1 MQTKLVPYT
10 FVRSGYFYYTRRV
23 PKDLADDYS
32 STRIVKS
39 LRTKCF
45 RRAKLQANQTSAN
58 LEKYWSHLRLT
69 ASEVPEMSKMSIVE
83 MIKDAKQ
90 RNKTAQDI
98 PDLKQALAI
107 YLELKGR
114 GRPKSFEAAATR
126 TYGYVVQI
134 AGNKLLD
141 QYTRSDALRFRDWL
155 VKKGLTGS
163 SVTRNLSYIK
173 AIFNFASSE
182 YALDLTNP
190 FSGVY
195 HDRAAGVT
203 KRKPIVLSELHQV
216 QLECRIIDDDLRWLI
231 ALISDTGMRLAE
243 GAGLLKEDLFLNA
256 EIPYVRIQ
264 KHPWRNLK
272 TAASQRDV
280 PLVGSSLWAA
290 QRLLEAGNN
299 SMYAFPRY
307 NRTDVTAANSAS
319 AALNKWLRNYVTK
332 GCTVHSFRHAMR
344 DRLRAIQCP
353 ADIADQIGGWATD
366 GVGQGYG
373 SGYPLD
379 VLHKWMAKLV
389 YENGPQSLQK

>member
-1 MQTKLVPYT
+1 MQTKIVPYT

-23 PKDLADDYS
+23 PKDLAHHYS

-69 ASEVPEMSKMSIVE
+69 ASEVHEMSKMSIVN
-83 MIKDAKQ
+83 MIQDEKQ
-90 RNKTAQDI
+90 RNKTAQNI

-126 TYGYVVQI
+126 TYGYVAQV
-134 AGNKLLD
+134 AGNKSLD

-155 VKKGLTGS
+155 VAKGLTGS
-163 SVTRNLSYIK
+163 SVTRNFSYIK
-173 AIFNFASSE
+173 AIFNFAASE
-182 YALDLTNP
+182 YALDVINP

-195 HDRAAGVT
+195 HDRSVGVM
-203 KRKPIVLSELHQV
+203 KRQPILLQELRRV
-216 QLECRIIDDDLRWLI
+216 QTQCKMIDDDLRWLI

-243 GAGLLKEDLFLNA
+243 GAGLHKEDLFLNTD
-256 EIPYVRIQ
+256 IPYVRIQ

-290 QRLLEAGNN
+290 QRLLEAEND
-299 SMYAFPRY
+299 SIYAFPRY

-332 GCTVHSFRHAMR
+332 GCTIHSFRHSMR
-344 DRLRAIQCP
+344 DRLRSVQCP
-353 ADIADQIGGWATD
+353 ADIADQIGGWATE

-373 SGYPLD
+373 KGYSIE
-379 VLHKWMAKLV
+379 VLSPWLRRMVA
-389 YENGPQSLQK
+389 